1 MRDRK
6 IRKILY
12 DKPYLLD
19 GLFMRSRFEAQQMVL
34 ASTLT
39 IEQVLQPIRQN
50 SDIPETTWKRV
61 DLALKAKERKDHYRA
76 TIKERFGDLY
86 RGVKTHR
93 RKLAVAV
100 AIIIVF
106 AFFTLIPS
114 GRTLAKGGVDYFMNV
129 FENHIDIKPTGQGP
143 MHPGSYV
150 EYEDAH
156 GETVNE
162 YGDLIIHY
170 GDLESFA
177 AEYGTTPVRLTSDDF
192 ICTEI
197 TLTKYATSGTSL
209 TSSYSS
215 SGGVIVI
222 TQEWLA
228 DGGTSFHSN
237 SDSWKSVTILDG
249 VELLYAVDK
258 FDGIFDEVAMLP
270 DSVLWISAQK
280 SVDILEQLPKIGY

>member
-1 MRDRK
+1 MTERK
-6 IRKILY
+6 LKRILNR
-12 DKPYLLD
+12 KPYLTD
-19 GLFMRSRFEAQQMVL
+19 GLFVRSRFEAQQMAL

-39 IEQVLQPIRQN
+39 IEQVLRPIRQG
-50 SDIPETTWKRV
+50 SDIPTATWARV
-61 DLALKAKERKDHYRA
+61 DLALKAKERKKHYLTSIR
-76 TIKERFGDLY
+76 ERVGDLY
-86 RGVKTHR
+86 RGVKIHR

-100 AIIIVF
+100 AIMIVV
-106 AFFTLIPS
+106 AFFTLVPS
-114 GRTLAKGGVDYFMNV
+114 GRTLAKGAFDYFMNV

-150 EYEDAH
+150 EYEDAP

-170 GDLESFA
+170 DDLESFA

-258 FDGIFDEVAMLP
+258 VDGIFDGVAMLP
-270 DSVLWISAQK
+270 DSVLWISARK